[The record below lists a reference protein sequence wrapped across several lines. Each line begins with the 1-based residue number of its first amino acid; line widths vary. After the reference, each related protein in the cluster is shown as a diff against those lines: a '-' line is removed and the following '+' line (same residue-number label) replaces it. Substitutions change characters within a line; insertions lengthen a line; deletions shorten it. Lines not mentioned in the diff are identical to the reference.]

1 MSGEDKHLHINIFKD
16 NKDKIDTASNK
27 SEMYLI
33 LMNESLN
40 NTIKMYLDDL
50 STSKQENDSLTD
62 DNERMEK
69 SLTYQRGLLQNFHA
83 INNCRKELNDVQDSL
98 IVLNQKHIK
107 QTINLYDSMIH
118 FISFILYSFITLLVL
133 AFAIGLLDVFQIV
146 VFTLL
151 IILSVSSTVL
161 ITKFDFTKYSF
172 KLACAN
178 YSSENARIT
187 INFKKSQNKIEEMD
201 KNNNHITEFIDSI

>member
-1 MSGEDKHLHINIFKD
+1 MSDEDKHLHINIFKD

-33 LMNESLN
+33 LMNEELN
-40 NTIKMYLDDL
+40 NNTKSYLDDL
-50 STSKQENDSLTD
+50 NTSKQENDSLTD

-83 INNCRKELNDVQDSL
+83 NNNHRKKLNDIQDSL

-107 QTINLYDSMIH
+107 QTSNLYNSIVH
-118 FISFILYSFITLLVL
+118 FINFMLYSFITLLVL

-161 ITKFDFTKYSF
+161 ITKFDFTKHSF
-172 KLACAN
+172 QLACAN

-187 INFKKSQNKIEEMD
+187 INLKKSQKQIEEMD